1 MSGFEGLR
9 LPDSAPEAQ
18 DSKTMNALRRA
29 DRNVNRMIADPTKF
43 RLEQSKQSWQL
54 FGLAQRSMSAL
65 PTNFS
70 KTRNPLEVKEI
81 EKILTRL
88 QEIKDIKKG
97 DTLSTAAKDYVYIME
112 TKDQQNKAIESMS
125 FVKVNIQKVTDDI
138 KLLQTAKT
146 GLFPESAA
154 QLNAMIRAL
163 DMLRASDPHGA
174 AQWLAGNARANTPTN
189 EALAYAGKLGG
200 VVILGGATA
209 LSGIMSIA
217 TKQVSAAPLIYGGA
231 MMYILNPD
239 FLTGKNRNQIMES
252 ASLLNNDRF
261 VYTLAP
267 KYGMQGK
274 EWGTAIET
282 LFGLYAK
289 NNKTLLAYQA
299 NPTSR
304 ETMKNLADE
313 LVPSSGSLAHKNVMR
328 LLQNKADFDDVL
340 NMMKPIT
347 SKETIQL
354 VAGYIKGGS
363 WRYARKVDANGFAR
377 TQNPEAFPGLKV
389 PNQPS

>member
-1 MSGFEGLR
+1 
-9 LPDSAPEAQ
+9 
-18 DSKTMNALRRA
+18 
-29 DRNVNRMIADPTKF
+29 
-43 RLEQSKQSWQL
+43 
-54 FGLAQRSMSAL
+54 
-65 PTNFS
+65 
-70 KTRNPLEVKEI
+70 
-81 EKILTRL
+81 
-88 QEIKDIKKG
+88 
-97 DTLSTAAKDYVYIME
+97 
-112 TKDQQNKAIESMS
+112 
-125 FVKVNIQKVTDDI
+125 
-138 KLLQTAKT
+138 
-146 GLFPESAA
+146 
-154 QLNAMIRAL
+154 
-163 DMLRASDPHGA
+163 
-174 AQWLAGNARANTPTN
+174 
-189 EALAYAGKLGG
+189 
-200 VVILGGATA
+200 
-209 LSGIMSIA
+209 
-217 TKQVSAAPLIYGGA
+217 
-231 MMYILNPD
+231 MYILNPD